1 MEFKPCSHFPHTHSL
16 ITSCTAQVF
25 PKQVDLFLADL
36 LVSAPETP
44 GPREEIWPTRQNS
57 GNSGHFDIS
66 VGSPAKQAAPMAM
79 EAGNRRG
86 GAHNAFGSGA
96 GNPSMTLRNLILSP
110 IKRPQLSRRPQ
121 MFT

>member
-1 MEFKPCSHFPHTHSL
+1 MYCSSS
-16 ITSCTAQVF
+16 IF
-25 PKQVDLFLADL
+25 PKQVDLFLADW
-36 LVSAPETP
+36 VISAPETP

-79 EAGNRRG
+79 EAGNRRA
-86 GAHNAFGSGA
+86 GAHTAFGSGA